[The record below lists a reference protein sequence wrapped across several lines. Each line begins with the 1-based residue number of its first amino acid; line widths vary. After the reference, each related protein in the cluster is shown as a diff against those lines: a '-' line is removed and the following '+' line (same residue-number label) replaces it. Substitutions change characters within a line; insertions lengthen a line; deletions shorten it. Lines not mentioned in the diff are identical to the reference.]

1 MEEDVSAAA
10 TLYAETKQL
19 IINVFKVIPVQSD
32 QEITLPA
39 ILEIGKA
46 FADEQK
52 NKVLTKEI
60 ATILENL
67 KSLETEGLVT
77 KSDDYA
83 GLLRDVAL
91 EVVNRETIREHQQ
104 NELKRL
110 RQTLKNLQKHQKFL
124 RDQIK
129 EYEDYLAEVRLK
141 QYQPKKKKK
150 SKSVEGSNKIGPF
163 KFSYSELAK
172 KGVIIDSEV
181 PLTARKKTTFNISSE
196 AVGVFDIEARIAGVK
211 VETMTLELDDLL
223 ERNYNNITRLDLDQV
238 TLDVNMMIHLVNKL
252 FLK

>member
-1 MEEDVSAAA
+1 LKDIS
-10 TLYAETKQL
+10 
-19 IINVFKVIPVQSD
+19 
-32 QEITLPA
+32 
-39 ILEIGKA
+39 
-46 FADEQK
+46 
-52 NKVLTKEI
+52 
-60 ATILENL
+60 TIYENI

-83 GLLRDVAL
+83 NLLRDVAL
-91 EVVNRETIREHQQ
+91 EVVNREEIRENQR
-104 NELKRL
+104 NEIKRL
-110 RQTLKNLQKHQKFL
+110 KQTLKNLQKHQKFL
-124 RDQIK
+124 KDQIK

-150 SKSVEGSNKIGPF
+150 SKPSDGNPSKIGPF

-181 PLTARKKTTFNISSE
+181 PATARKKTNFLISSE
-196 AVGVFDIEARIAGVK
+196 TVGVFDIEARIAGVK
-211 VETMTLELDDLL
+211 VETITLELDDLL
-223 ERNYNNITRLDLDQV
+223 ERNYNNITRLELDQV